1 MSAKRSVRPV
11 AETAVCT
18 LLDWDTEF
26 WGVPIG
32 RVEGE
37 TLDAERLRAV
47 DGWADETAVACLY
60 FLADS
65 ADAPSAHAAEA
76 GGFRLMDLRVEL
88 RRPVDG
94 DDSLAD
100 LRDARPEDADAL
112 RAIARASHGVTRFY
126 ADPGFPDERCDDLY
140 DTWISR
146 SLEGWADGVLVA
158 EVDGRPAGY
167 VSCHLDES
175 GTGSIGLI
183 AVDAEVRRAGLGV
196 ALSRGAVAWC
206 RDRGAER
213 MSVVTQGR
221 NAAALR
227 TFQRA
232 GFLVESIGLW
242 FHKWYR
248 P

>member
-1 MSAKRSVRPV
+1 MRPV

-32 RVEGE
+32 RVEGDA
-37 TLDAERLRAV
+37 LDPGRLGAV
-47 DGWADETAVACLY
+47 DEWADENAIACLY
-60 FLADS
+60 FLAGS
-65 ADAPSAHAAEA
+65 ADAPTAHSAEA

-88 RRPVDG
+88 GRPAAG
-94 DDSLAD
+94 DDLLAD
-100 LRDARPEDADAL
+100 LRDARPGDADAL

-126 ADPGFPDERCDDLY
+126 ADPNFPDERCDDLY
-140 DTWISR
+140 DTWISQ

-167 VSCHLDES
+167 VSCHLDET
-175 GTGSIGLI
+175 GAGSIGLI
-183 AVDAEVRRAGLGV
+183 AVDAHVRGAGLGV

-213 MSVVTQGR
+213 MSVATQAR
-221 NAAALR
+221 NAAALK

>member
-1 MSAKRSVRPV
+1 VRPV
-11 AETAVCT
+11 AETAVCA

-32 RVEGE
+32 RVEGAI
-37 TLDAERLRAV
+37 LDADRLREA
-47 DGWADETAVACLY
+47 DAWAKENEIACLY

-65 ADAPSAHAAEA
+65 ADAPSAHAGEV
-76 GGFRLMDLRVEL
+76 GGFRLMDLRVVLARPATGDDAVGEL
-88 RRPVDG
+88 RE
-94 DDSLAD
+94 
-100 LRDARPEDADAL
+100 ARPEDAEPL

-126 ADPGFPDERCDDLY
+126 ADPNFPEERCDDLY

-158 EVDGRPAGY
+158 DVDGRPAGY
-167 VSCHLDES
+167 VSCHVDGS
-175 GTGSIGLI
+175 TGSIGLI
-183 AVDAEVRRAGLGV
+183 AVDADVRRAGLGV
-196 ALSRGAVAWC
+196 ALSRGAVAFC
-206 RDRGAER
+206 RERGVDEI
-213 MSVVTQGR
+213 SVVTQGR

-232 GFLVESIGLW
+232 GFLVDSIGLW

>member
-1 MSAKRSVRPV
+1 VRPG
-11 AETAVCT
+11 AETAAAA
-18 LLDWDTEF
+18 LLDWDSEF
-26 WGVPIG
+26 WGAPIG
-32 RVEGE
+32 RVEGGV
-37 TLDAERLRAV
+37 LDQERLRAV
-47 DGWADETAVACLY
+47 DEWAAATGVACVY

-65 ADAPSAHAAEA
+65 SDASSAHVAED

-88 RRPVDG
+88 RRPTAG
-94 DDSLAD
+94 DETTGDLRTAGPAD
-100 LRDARPEDADAL
+100 LDAL
-112 RAIARASHGVTRFY
+112 RTIARASHGVTRFY
-126 ADPGFPDERCDDLY
+126 ADPHFPDDRCDDLY
-140 DTWISR
+140 DTWITR

-158 EVDGRPAGY
+158 EVDERPIAY
-167 VSCHLDES
+167 VSCHLDS
-175 GTGSIGLI
+175 AAGAGSIGLI
-183 AVDAEVRRAGLGV
+183 AVDEAARGGGVGV

-206 RDRGAER
+206 RDRGAQE

-232 GFLVESIGLW
+232 GFLVDSVGLW